1 MTAPR
6 PGELDPRSRRQRRQ
20 AATTARAEARE
31 RRWAER
37 RYAVP
42 YDTDGPK
49 ATLGLLWGIA
59 ALAAATVG
67 PAALA
72 TLAGA
77 VAVVAALQAA
87 QAWRPTVA
95 VARPAAAV
103 LAAVPPIG
111 MALGG
116 VRGLGAA
123 VAVAALVAPLVAL
136 LAEGGIPARVVRHGE
151 VLVRCALP
159 AALAAGSLGA
169 LADVEVGAAL
179 TLILLVSAYELGDF
193 IVGTGS
199 TNAVEGPV
207 AGIVSALVVGTVV
220 VVLRPPPFDAAP
232 RAAAFVG
239 LAVVL
244 APLGQLAASAL
255 LPTGAA
261 WAPALR
267 RLDSYLLVAP
277 LWVILL

>member
-6 PGELDPRSRRQRRQ
+6 PTELDPRSRRQRRR

-67 PAALA
+67 PTTLAALA
-72 TLAGA
+72 GVVA
-77 VAVVAALQAA
+77 VAAALQAA
-87 QAWRPTVA
+87 QAWRPAVA
-95 VARPAAAV
+95 VARPAAAT

-111 MALGG
+111 MALAGL
-116 VRGLGAA
+116 RGLGAA

-136 LAEGGIPARVVRHGE
+136 LAEGGIAARVVRHGE

-159 AALAAGSLGA
+159 AGLAAGSLGA
-169 LADVEVGAAL
+169 LADVDVGAAL
-179 TLILLVSAYELGDF
+179 SLILLVSAYELGDF
-193 IVGTGS
+193 VVGTGS

-232 RAAAFVG
+232 RAAVFVG
-239 LAVVL
+239 LVVVL

-255 LPTGAA
+255 LPTGAS